1 MSLCK
6 TLQKTP
12 NELLA
17 YDIKVNQDGARRSA
31 YDLLSYKEYDFK
43 VLEKVWPELDDIE
56 HEIRTQIEIDA
67 LYAGYLER
75 QLKDINAYRREEN
88 MIIPDDLNVDNIGS
102 LSNEIKAI
110 LKNNKP
116 QTLGAASRLRG
127 MTPAALVSLLR
138 YLKQGNSEKSRK
150 SA

>member
-1 MSLCK
+1 M
-6 TLQKTP
+6 
-12 NELLA
+12 
-17 YDIKVNQDGARRSA
+17 
-31 YDLLSYKEYDFK
+31 FK
-43 VLEKVWPELDDIE
+43 KVWPELNGIQSDIK
-56 HEIRTQIEIDA
+56 TQVEIDA
-67 LYAGYLER
+67 LYSGYLER

-88 MIIPDDLNVDNIGS
+88 LIIPDDLNVDEIGS

-138 YLKQGNSEKSRK
+138 YLKQSHSEKSRK
-150 SA
+150 FA